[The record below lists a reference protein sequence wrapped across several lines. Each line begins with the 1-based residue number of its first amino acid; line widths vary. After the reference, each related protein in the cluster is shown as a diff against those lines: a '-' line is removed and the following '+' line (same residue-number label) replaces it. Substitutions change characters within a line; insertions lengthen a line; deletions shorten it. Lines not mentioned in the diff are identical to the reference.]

1 MNSPPAA
8 RGSQEAGFTQPKAHL
23 LADPCKYLGL
33 EKRHVG
39 WMNLESGLHGQL
51 TYSMALERERVNSS
65 FTDLHV
71 SILQIYSSSFRQL
84 VPLCDLPPRRG
95 DHLVPMMES
104 RPRAGGPSELES
116 ANHLKQTAERITT
129 GSSRYNRHHRWSR
142 RKRARR
148 RGRQRQRGRYSESEQ
163 VVRN

>member
-1 MNSPPAA
+1 MVPRLRELTPAA

-116 ANHLKQTAERITT
+116 ANHLKQTDRQRDRIIH
-129 GSSRYNRHHRWSR
+129 GSSRYNRHHHHHRCNRVSR
-142 RKRARR
+142 TT
-148 RGRQRQRGRYSESEQ
+148 
-163 VVRN
+163 